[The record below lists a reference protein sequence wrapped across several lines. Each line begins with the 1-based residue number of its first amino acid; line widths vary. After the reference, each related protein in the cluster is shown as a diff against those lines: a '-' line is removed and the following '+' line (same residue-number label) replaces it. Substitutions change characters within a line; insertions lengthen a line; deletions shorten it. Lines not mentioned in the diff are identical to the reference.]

1 MLFLLAV
8 LPLTYRLGGPV
19 LPLGP
24 IYYLGL
30 VPITAM
36 LIYEHLVVSHDDL
49 TRVNLA
55 FFQMN
60 AWISVGLMALL
71 AVDLFF

>member
-1 MLFLLAV
+1 
-8 LPLTYRLGGPV
+8 
-19 LPLGP
+19 
-24 IYYLGL
+24 
-30 VPITAM
+30 M